1 MPKPYRHMLE
11 GGADQVNV
19 NATLA
24 EKTGTTVHHRKTNPN
39 SIKHLQCSVYIA
51 VTFLRVVSESTHIV
65 QSLQSSLKN
74 HLPFCLT

>member
-39 SIKHLQCSVYIA
+39 SIKHLH
-51 VTFLRVVSESTHIV
+51 FNVSMF
-65 QSLQSSLKN
+65 SLHRRDFSKSG
-74 HLPFCLT
+74 

>member
-1 MPKPYRHMLE
+1 MLE

-39 SIKHLQCSVYIA
+39 SIKHLH
-51 VTFLRVVSESTHIV
+51 LNVSMFSLHRSDFST
-65 QSLQSSLKN
+65 SG
-74 HLPFCLT
+74 